1 MSLLKNQGCTSKTFC
16 CLNVTFF
23 FCLRGKSS
31 CPKRETD
38 RNSGRKMGIL
48 GNFQVFKNPEFR
60 NFEEFGYSEFR
71 NFEEFRNPELK
82 KSISEV
88 RNSWEFSKH
97 TVISMFFLYTLWNSG
112 NLRKLTFP
120 RFQ

>member
-1 MSLLKNQGCTSKTFC
+1 
-16 CLNVTFF
+16 
-23 FCLRGKSS
+23 
-31 CPKRETD
+31 
-38 RNSGRKMGIL
+38 MGIL
-48 GNFQVFKNPEFR
+48 GNFQVFKNPEFRNFEEFKNPEFRNFEEFKNPEFR